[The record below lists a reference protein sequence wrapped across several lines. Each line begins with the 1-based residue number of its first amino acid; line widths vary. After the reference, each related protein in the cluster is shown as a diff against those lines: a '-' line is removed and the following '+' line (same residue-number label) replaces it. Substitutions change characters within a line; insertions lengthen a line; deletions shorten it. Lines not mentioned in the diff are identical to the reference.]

1 MATYRLKRKYFG
13 AVGEIGS
20 AAANIV
26 GGTVNAAKNTAG
38 AVLEGTGDAVKTVG
52 ALATPVGMGGA
63 GLAGG
68 AIGGVLGGPVGAAI
82 GAGIGG
88 LVGSAAG
95 GIVDKTAQ
103 GLGKGLK
110 TAGQGMQGY

>member
-13 AVGEIGS
+13 TVGEIGN

-38 AVLEGTGDAVKTVG
+38 AVLEGTGGAVKTVS
-52 ALATPVGMGGA
+52 
-63 GLAGG
+63 GLAEPVG
-68 AIGGVLGGPVGAAI
+68 AIGGGALGAGLGLIGGPVGSLI
-82 GAGIGG
+82 GGTIGSMVGGGAGKLVKTTGKAVGEG
-88 LVGSAAG
+88 L
-95 GIVDKTAQ
+95 Q
-103 GLGKGLK
+103 